1 MRAGKGHSSQIL
13 AMILSLILAA
23 GSLIMP
29 VFGEQTTQNAEESIV
44 VETDNESEDEAEAPE
59 NLEDASETEQESV
72 DESSE
77 DAAVQTEEKEAV
89 SNDNVVETG
98 SSEQATVDSDTD
110 ATVEEDL
117 DESSDGQDTQS
128 QSSEEITEEP
138 AQGTVSTEAQYED
151 AGDLDPISI
160 EDAEVTGITDKIYDG
175 SEQTQTLVVKYG
187 EQTLV
192 ENQDYE
198 VYYSNNIEAGTAY
211 VYIYGIG
218 RYTSMIE
225 KTFSIFSI
233 KHVGWYEEY
242 GYWYYA
248 DENGEDVTGWKL
260 IGGKWYYFYDS
271 GEMATGTEYI
281 DGSYYHLTDSGA
293 MFTGWYKE
301 YGDWYYYLSN
311 GKRASGWQL
320 ISGKWYYF
328 DDYMYSG
335 GEYQIGNAYYRF
347 TNSGAMYTGWY
358 KDSDGD
364 WNYYLPSGKQ
374 ASGWQLISGKWY
386 YFFNGYMYSD
396 GEYNIGNATYRFN
409 KSGAMITGWYKYSD
423 GDWSYYLSSGKLATG
438 WQKIG
443 GKWYYFGKYGW
454 MENDCIKIIGGKGYK
469 FAKSGYLMYANTTG
483 WVKIYDGNGNLDYAY
498 YVSSGGAL
506 TVGWKK
512 IGGKWY
518 YFDTYDCEMEN
529 DEWPRTIN
537 NKGYYFSSNG
547 VMQGESGGWI
557 KRNSYYWYYANKG
570 GSLVT
575 GWKKLNGKWYY
586 FDASGA
592 YNMYRGGTYKINQK
606 SYTFNDNGVCKN
618 K

>member
-89 SNDNVVETG
+89 SNDNAVETG

-198 VYYSNNIEAGTAY
+198 VYYSNNIEVGTAY

-443 GKWYYFGKYGW
+443 GKWYYFDKYGW

-537 NKGYYFSSNG
+537 NKGYYFRSNG

-557 KRNSYYWYYANKG
+557 KRDSYYWYYANKG

-606 SYTFNDNGVCKN
+606 SYTFYDNGVCKN